1 MADPLSAGAS
11 VLAFGALGPFA
22 VQAGKTSVGLY
33 NQFKVAEREV
43 AHILSRLEHFK
54 EYIEGVTS
62 RCAATDSHSKSS
74 QTLLTEAQDIVKCLD
89 ELLRQYKQRL
99 RKRDRLK
106 LVLKDQE
113 KAERLQT
120 KLGTILSSIKHKRR
134 CKLFNR
140 LSNILIDRRIGQR
153 TQMLLVP
160 WIRSSK
166 VSKEYRKSMNET
178 VDDNIR
184 SSLQRN
190 QARRRQLLK

>member
-1 MADPLSAGAS
+1 VGNRRGYQAPINQAARDQETQAVYASFASNLEAEHYANLYILWHEDDVLTQKPQMADPLSAGAS

-62 RCAATDSHSKSS
+62 RCAAADSHSKSS

-120 KLGTILSSIKHKRR
+120 KLGTILSSIKH
-134 CKLFNR
+134 
-140 LSNILIDRRIGQR
+140 Q
-153 TQMLLVP
+153 
-160 WIRSSK
+160 
-166 VSKEYRKSMNET
+166 ET
-178 VDDNIR
+178 M
-184 SSLQRN
+184 
-190 QARRRQLLK
+190 